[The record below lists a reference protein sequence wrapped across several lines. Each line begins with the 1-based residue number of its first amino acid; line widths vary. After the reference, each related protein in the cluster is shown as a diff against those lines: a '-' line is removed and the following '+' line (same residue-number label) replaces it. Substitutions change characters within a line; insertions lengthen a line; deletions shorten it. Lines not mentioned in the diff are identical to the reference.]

1 MPSYY
6 PAFID
11 VRGRECVVFG
21 GGPLGEEKAV
31 KLLECGARVKVIAS
45 EVEDEVANLADA
57 GKLEWVKRDYR
68 SGDLAS
74 AFIAISAAEDDF
86 TDRRIHAEAERRN
99 VLLNV
104 VDVTHLCTFI
114 APSVAR
120 RGEVTVATST
130 GGASPALAR
139 TFREKLEASRIL
151 EFAESGSDAGKGAGG
166 TAPPKPARP
175 PRRLAIL
182 HHGRPA
188 GYRPARRRRGGV
200 QEVAGWVDGGGG
212 SDLTQRREGAKAQ

>member
-1 MPSYY
+1 MPRYY

-11 VRGRECVVFG
+11 ARGRECVVFG
-21 GGPLGEEKAV
+21 GGPLGEEKVV
-31 KLLECGARVKVIAS
+31 KLLECGASVKVIAS
-45 EVEDEVANLADA
+45 KVEDAVAELADA
-57 GKLEWVKRDYR
+57 GKIEWLKRDYR
-68 SGDLAS
+68 SGDLAT
-74 AFIAISAAEDDF
+74 AFIAISATEDPFADK
-86 TDRRIHAEAERRN
+86 RIYDEAQRRN

-151 EFAESGSDAGKGAGG
+151 EFADL
-166 TAPPKPARP
+166 APTLARARAEL
-175 PRRLAIL
+175 RRQNLRVAPDDWQTCITEDLLDTIQRGDGEAAYKTLLDGLLAL
-182 HHGRPA
+182 SVPM
-188 GYRPARRRRGGV
+188 
-200 QEVAGWVDGGGG
+200 
-212 SDLTQRREGAKAQ
+212 S

>member
-1 MPSYY
+1 MPRYY

-31 KLLECGARVKVIAS
+31 KLLECGARVRVIAS
-45 EVEDEVANLADA
+45 EVEREVANLADA

-86 TDRRIHAEAERRN
+86 TDRRIHAEAQRRN

-151 EFAESGSDAGKGAGG
+151 EYADLAPTLARARAELRRQNLRVAPDDWQSCITEDRLDAVQ
-166 TAPPKPARP
+166 
-175 PRRLAIL
+175 
-182 HHGRPA
+182 
-188 GYRPARRRRGGV
+188 RGDDD
-200 QEVAGWVDGGGG
+200 AAYKTLLDG
-212 SDLTQRREGAKAQ
+212 LMAMAVPMR

>member
-1 MPSYY
+1 MPRYY

-11 VRGRECVVFG
+11 VRGRVCVVFG
-21 GGPLGEEKAV
+21 GGPLGEEKVV
-31 KLLECGARVKVIAS
+31 KLLECDARVRVIAP
-45 EVEDEVANLADA
+45 EVEDAVAKLADA
-57 GKLEWVKRDYR
+57 GKVEWLKREYR
-68 SGDLAS
+68 SGDLAG

-86 TDRRIHAEAERRN
+86 ADRRIHAEAQRRN

-151 EFAESGSDAGKGAGG
+151 EFADL
-166 TAPPKPARP
+166 APTLARA
-175 PRRLAIL
+175 RSEL
-182 HHGRPA
+182 
-188 GYRPARRRRGGV
+188 RRRNLRVAPDDWQTCITDDLLDTV
-200 QEVAGWVDGGGG
+200 QEGDDESAYEMLLDG
-212 SDLTQRREGAKAQ
+212 LLAMAVPMA